1 MTRTARRLDRS
12 LARRVALAAQGLAS
26 PRPSRPVTT
35 RDLVRVLDTVGL
47 VQIDSVNVLTR
58 SHYLPFFS
66 RLGPYDTTLLD
77 RMRDRAPRR
86 MVEYWAHEASLMP
99 PGTWPLMEHP
109 RMRRGEE
116 DAWGGMRRVAAEHPD
131 LVAAVLAE
139 VERGTPRTARQIE
152 DALEHDAPRSST
164 HWGWNWSLV
173 KNALEHLFWVGQISS
188 AGRTAQFERRYAA
201 LGRVVPPREAGAW
214 LDRTARPPADEA
226 YLELVRISLRALG
239 VADVASVADYFRIKT
254 VHARPALEHLVG
266 TGEAEVVAVEGMRS
280 PTYLWSDARRP
291 RRVEG
296 RALLSPF
303 DSMVWHRPRVEA
315 LFDFRYRLEIY
326 TPAPQRVHGYY
337 VLPFLL
343 GDELV
348 GRVDLKADRAAGLLR
363 VQQLTWEPGR
373 GGTQDRAEL
382 DTELDA
388 MARWLALADVA
399 GRAGQDP
406 STSSQ

>member
-139 VERGTPRTARQIE
+139 VERGI
-152 DALEHDAPRSST
+152 
-164 HWGWNWSLV
+164 
-173 KNALEHLFWVGQISS
+173 
-188 AGRTAQFERRYAA
+188 
-201 LGRVVPPREAGAW
+201 
-214 LDRTARPPADEA
+214 
-226 YLELVRISLRALG
+226 RAL
-239 VADVASVADYFRIKT
+239 
-254 VHARPALEHLVG
+254 
-266 TGEAEVVAVEGMRS
+266 
-280 PTYLWSDARRP
+280 
-291 RRVEG
+291 
-296 RALLSPF
+296 
-303 DSMVWHRPRVEA
+303 
-315 LFDFRYRLEIY
+315 
-326 TPAPQRVHGYY
+326 
-337 VLPFLL
+337 
-343 GDELV
+343 
-348 GRVDLKADRAAGLLR
+348 AA
-363 VQQLTWEPGR
+363 
-373 GGTQDRAEL
+373 
-382 DTELDA
+382 
-388 MARWLALADVA
+388 ALAD
-399 GRAGQDP
+399 
-406 STSSQ
+406 